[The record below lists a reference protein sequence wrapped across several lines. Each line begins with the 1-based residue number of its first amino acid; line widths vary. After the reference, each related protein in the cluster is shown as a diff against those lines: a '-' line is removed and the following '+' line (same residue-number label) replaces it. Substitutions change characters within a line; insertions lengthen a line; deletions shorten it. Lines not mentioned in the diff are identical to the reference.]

1 LPPEGVCEIAEGRE
15 DLRERDGRLEGLG
28 KEKMNDDGDD
38 ENDNDNVDGDDDVTL
53 MDGNRGNEQLEARVR
68 TSGMRDK
75 GLFFIYFFVSISSK

>member
-1 LPPEGVCEIAEGRE
+1 MPPEGVCEIAEEGE
-15 DLRERDGRLEGLG
+15 DLRKRDGRLEGLG

-38 ENDNDNVDGDDDVTL
+38 VNDNVDGVEL

-75 GLFFIYFFVSISSK
+75 GLFFI